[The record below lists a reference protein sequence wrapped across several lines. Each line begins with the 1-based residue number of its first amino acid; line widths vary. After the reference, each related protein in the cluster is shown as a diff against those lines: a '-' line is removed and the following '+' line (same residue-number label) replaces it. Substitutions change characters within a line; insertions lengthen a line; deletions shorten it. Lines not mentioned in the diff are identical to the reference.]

1 MEQGKTLKTQMVIG
15 KIYKRSTTV
24 YWFADTEL
32 NIYTKQYDNLN
43 GQSIFKEYKTYKAIK
58 KAYNN
63 AKTK

>member
-32 NIYTKQYDNLN
+32 NIYTKQFLR
-43 GQSIFKEYKTYKAIK
+43 
-58 KAYNN
+58 
-63 AKTK
+63 